1 MPDTTRTTL
10 IAEAKALLHHPRSG
24 ALATMRSGAPFNSL
38 VTFATD
44 YDGSPIFLLS
54 TLAIHTQNLMRDP
67 RCSLLLARS
76 GKGDPLAH
84 PRLTVT
90 GTASPDTR
98 PHIRARFL
106 ARQPKAALYAD
117 FADFSFYRMEV
128 ADVHLNGGFAR
139 AADFTPQEILTQVA
153 DPDLFSQNE
162 AEALARL
169 NTDHAQWLRQI
180 IAHFTQSAPRHWRA
194 TGLDPEG
201 LDLSCGE
208 DSARLPLRLTV
219 IDNTE
224 LMAQLKALS
233 P

>member
-1 MPDTTRTTL
+1 
-10 IAEAKALLHHPRSG
+10 
-24 ALATMRSGAPFNSL
+24 
-38 VTFATD
+38 
-44 YDGSPIFLLS
+44 
-54 TLAIHTQNLMRDP
+54 
-67 RCSLLLARS
+67 
-76 GKGDPLAH
+76 
-84 PRLTVT
+84 
-90 GTASPDTR
+90 
-98 PHIRARFL
+98 
-106 ARQPKAALYAD
+106 
-117 FADFSFYRMEV
+117 MEV